1 MHEIYSL
8 VTVDDII
15 NLSILIFYV
24 IFICLL
30 VIHCEFQNMHE
41 KIERMKNEVEEP
53 NKEQIEE
60 SSETDKEYSNV
71 EDIIEQIKNA
81 TKKEKRIIN
90 SYLEKVI
97 VDYIMEHEDL
107 SELNDSTYKNKMNAL
122 EKIILLFNTISNS
135 IQTKT
140 KTKTE

>member
-1 MHEIYSL
+1 
-8 VTVDDII
+8 
-15 NLSILIFYV
+15 
-24 IFICLL
+24 
-30 VIHCEFQNMHE
+30 MHE